1 MKATNIKRKGDR
13 SELLFYCAL
22 IALPILQVVIF
33 YFYVNFNSVLMAFK
47 SYDVMSDTF
56 YWDFGA
62 NFSRFWDEL
71 TKTSILVDAFKNSF
85 IVWLFTSVLDT
96 FLCFSECFKHLKT
109 FQSFVLTLLRF
120 LLTCFMTEFV

>member
-62 NFSRFWDEL
+62 NFSRFWNEL

-85 IVWLFTSVLDT
+85 IVWLFTSVLGT
-96 FLCFSECFKHLKT
+96 FLSILFSYYIHY
-109 FQSFVLTLLRF
+109 
-120 LLTCFMTEFV
+120 M

>member
-56 YWDFGA
+56 YWGKRIQK
-62 NFSRFWDEL
+62 SS
-71 TKTSILVDAFKNSF
+71 KKMKKGVDRRQMMWYYN
-85 IVWLFTSVLDT
+85 
-96 FLCFSECFKHLKT
+96 
-109 FQSFVLTLLRF
+109 
-120 LLTCFMTEFV
+120 